1 LLNTLAEQG
10 RAIVMISSE
19 LPEVLRL
26 SHRILVMCEGRVTG
40 EMSALGATQE
50 QIMQL
55 ATQRESMVSPTVH

>member
-1 LLNTLAEQG
+1 MLNALAEQG

-40 EMSALGATQE
+40 EMPALGATQE

-55 ATQRESMVSPTVH
+55 ATQRESMVSAVVH